1 MKPHPDKAKLDALF
15 PAVREYQALAEK
27 HGIGDIF
34 QDNGGKL
41 LQVIL
46 ALDLRVL
53 GGREGNDAVD
63 AEGREFELKSVNTAL
78 QRQITTHHH
87 LNPTILAKYRQVDWI
102 IAAYWNI
109 ELLAVYKMTPKDLE
123 PLFSRW
129 EKKWHDEGGKDL
141 NNPKIPLDFVIENG
155 KLLLGA
161 HPLTAPKARGVSNPR
176 KRLK

>member
-1 MKPHPDKAKLDALF
+1 MKPHPDKIKLDALF

-53 GGREGNDAVD
+53 RGREGNDAVD
-63 AEGREFELKSVNTAL
+63 KAGREYELKSVNVAL

-87 LNPTILAKYRQVDWI
+87 LNPTILSKYRTVDWI
-102 IAAYWNI
+102 IAAYLNI
-109 ELLAVYKMTPKDLE
+109 ELLAVYKMTPESLE

-129 EKKWHDEGGKDL
+129 EKKWHEDGGRDI
-141 NNPKIPLDFVIENG
+141 NNPKIPLDFVIEHG
-155 KLLLGA
+155 QLLLGA
-161 HPLTAPKARGVSNPR
+161 HPTATPKHRKTSNPR
-176 KRLK
+176 RRLI